1 MTLSPFPVPNAGAAL
16 ALLSLAR
23 ANALRASYHPSGGTD
38 RTHDK
43 PVTHTVWVMG
53 SDAAICKLIKE
64 YTQ

>member
-1 MTLSPFPVPNAGAAL
+1 MTLSPFPVPNVSAAL

-23 ANALRASYHPSGGTD
+23 LQNLRASYHPSGGTD

-53 SDAAICKLIKE
+53 SDSAICKLIKE
-64 YTQ
+64 YAQ